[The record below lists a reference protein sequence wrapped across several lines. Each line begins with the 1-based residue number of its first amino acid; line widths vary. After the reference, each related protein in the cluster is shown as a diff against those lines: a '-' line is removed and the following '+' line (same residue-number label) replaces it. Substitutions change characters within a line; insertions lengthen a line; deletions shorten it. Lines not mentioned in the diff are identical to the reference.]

1 MYWNSNYY
9 NSDYYDSNY
18 WVPVKIYYGSNYWNS
33 NYWNS
38 NYWGKPQYSLP
49 GEIPDT
55 GDSEELYKH
64 IKKLDY
70 ARIFKDDD
78 EILEIL
84 MMVLNL
90 L

>member
-1 MYWNSNYY
+1 M
-9 NSDYYDSNY
+9 YYDSNY
-18 WVPVKIYYGSNYWNS
+18 WNPQYFYSS
-33 NYWNS
+33 
-38 NYWGKPQYSLP
+38 YWGTEHY
-49 GEIPDT
+49 EIPDT
-55 GDSEELYKH
+55 GDSEELYKF

-84 MMVLNL
+84 MMIVNL